1 MGFEIKTW
9 HVLEKYTE
17 ESDMTEITVPDGV
30 NEIGEGAFCG
40 CKQVKKIILPDSVEK
55 ISDSAFSF
63 RSLEE
68 IHIPDSVTEIG
79 EEAFYETALKKVVLP
94 KHLKVIADRLF
105 HECRKL
111 EEVVIPEGVE
121 RIEGEAFFL
130 TGLKEV
136 HIPESVKTIRGWA
149 FGGHYA
155 PVLVFHKNQRI
166 TKIKVLGI
174 WDDNAPE
181 QRLMKFFEQP
191 SAENFSALKAEYK
204 FPVAYSYYD
213 IADEISAYL
222 KRNIKE
228 AVHLAINQNQP
239 EVLKG
244 ILEREL
250 IIKKHI
256 DELIQYAIDN
266 TQKGRNPEFQV
277 MLTDYKYQ
285 HFPADTNRI
294 TKKLKL

>member
-1 MGFEIKTW
+1 MGFEIRTW
-9 HVLEKYTE
+9 NVLEKYTE
-17 ESDMTEITVPDGV
+17 EPGVTEVTVPDGV
-30 NEIGEGAFCG
+30 NEIGKCAFCG
-40 CKQVKKIILPDSVEK
+40 CEQVKKIILPDSVEK
-55 ISDSAFSF
+55 ISVSAFSF

-68 IHIPDSVTEIG
+68 IHIPDSVIEIG

-94 KHLKVIADRLF
+94 KYLKIIANRLF
-105 HECRKL
+105 YECWKL
-111 EEVVIPEGVE
+111 EEAVIPEGVE
-121 RIEGEAFFL
+121 QIESEAFFL

-136 HIPESVKTIRGWA
+136 HIPESVKAIRGWA

-166 TKIKVLGI
+166 TRIKVLGI

-181 QRLMKFFEQP
+181 KRLMEFFEQP
-191 SAENFSALKAEYK
+191 SAEKFSALKAEYK

-228 AVHLAINQNQP
+228 AVRLAVDSNQP

-266 TQKGRNPEFQV
+266 TQKGGNPEFQV

-285 HFPADTNRI
+285 HFPSDTSQI